1 MYNSI
6 WFDNLNKPFLNP
18 PSWVFTPVW
27 MVLYITI
34 ILSLLIYIF
43 TPSIQNK
50 IKGYIFFTIQM
61 ILNLLWSP
69 VFFYWK
75 NIGLALLIIILMIV
89 FVILTISQFHK
100 TSKLSAFIL
109 VPYLLWI
116 IFAGYLNT
124 AFLIIN

>member
-6 WFDNLNKPFLNP
+6 WFNNLNKPFLNP

-75 NIGLALLIIILMIV
+75 NIDFALLIIILMII
-89 FVILTISQFHK
+89 FVILTILQFHK
-100 TSKLSAFIL
+100 VSKLSAFIL

-116 IFAGYLNT
+116 IFACYLNT
-124 AFLIIN
+124 AFVI